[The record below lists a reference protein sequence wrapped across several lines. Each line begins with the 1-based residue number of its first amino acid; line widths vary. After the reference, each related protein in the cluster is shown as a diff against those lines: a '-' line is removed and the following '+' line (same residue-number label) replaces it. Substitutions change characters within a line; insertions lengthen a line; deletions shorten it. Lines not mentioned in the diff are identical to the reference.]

1 MSHSPKKASTFARD
15 QALPPHSHSF
25 KSAQAICSLDAVPED
40 AQAEIVHL
48 TNDAATNRQLASL
61 GILTGAMLR
70 VRRAAPLSGALL
82 VEVAGT
88 AVALGR
94 ALARRLRVRML
105 PHRPGAAR
113 RAEP

>member
-1 MSHSPKKASTFARD
+1 
-15 QALPPHSHSF
+15 LPPHSHSF
-25 KSAQAICSLDAVPED
+25 KSAQAICSLDVVPED

-61 GILTGAMLR
+61 GILTGATLR
-70 VRRAAPLSGALL
+70 VRRSAPLSGALL

-105 PHRPGAAR
+105 PPRAGAAR